1 MLCDAHL
8 VDSYVTD
15 FRSLIS
21 EKTSAGSSS
30 SCSIALGISK
40 TGFLEITST
49 ERLFGIDFTHVVDI
63 DNVTTTSYY
72 NSMMCFW
79 HIYNPYHDGSVEISF
94 SNFNVSSVVTNIVF
108 RENTRLIF
116 PCCMR
121 SHLVFWLVLR
131 TVFVKNSIVKIG
143 CHPTV
148 LKNSDRICR
157 SLT

>member
-49 ERLFGIDFTHVVDI
+49 ERLFGIDFSHVVDI
-63 DNVTTTSYY
+63 DGVLISSYY
-72 NSMMCFW
+72 NNMMCFW
-79 HIYNPYHDGSVEISF
+79 HIYNPYHNGSVEISF
-94 SNFNVSSVVTNIVF
+94 SNFNVSS
-108 RENTRLIF
+108 R
-116 PCCMR
+116 
-121 SHLVFWLVLR
+121 
-131 TVFVKNSIVKIG
+131 NSSV
-143 CHPTV
+143 PSTTYYV
-148 LKNSDRICR
+148 SNYF
-157 SLT
+157 

>member
-49 ERLFGIDFTHVVDI
+49 ERLFGIDFTHVVNI
-63 DNVTTTSYY
+63 NNVTTSSYY
-72 NSMMCFW
+72 NSMMCYW
-79 HIYNPYHDGSVEISF
+79 HIYNPYHNGSVEISF
-94 SNFNVSSVVTNIVF
+94 SNFNVSSVVTNIVSTYF
-108 RENTRLIF
+108 A
-116 PCCMR
+116 
-121 SHLVFWLVLR
+121 
-131 TVFVKNSIVKIG
+131 KIRYFHVV
-143 CHPTV
+143 CEAICF
-148 LKNSDRICR
+148 SDWY
-157 SLT
+157 